1 MPNESTDILIRSP
14 ETFSASQTARDR
26 LLAAGAEMIA
36 ARGLGDV
43 NTNTIA
49 REAGVGIGTFYGC
62 FEDKAALYRELM
74 ALGLALLQE
83 ALAEASRKARSES
96 LQRQVKATVA
106 AFVDFARHQ
115 PALYRVIFAGTEAGP
130 QGGRASVGF
139 SPRAMENRLRALQQA
154 GELDPA
160 VDVALAARIFNAGQG
175 QILLWWLDAPDPP
188 SRADL
193 IETLAR
199 LHPATACR
207 R

>member
-1 MPNESTDILIRSP
+1 MIDISNRSTELVAGKR
-14 ETFSASQTARDR
+14 AARAR

-49 REAGVGIGTFYGC
+49 RKAGVGIGTFYAC
-62 FEDKAALYRELM
+62 FEDKAALHRELM

-83 ALAEASRKARSES
+83 ALAEASGKGLSEP
-96 LQRQVKATVA
+96 LERQVSATVA
-106 AFVDFARHQ
+106 AFVDFARDQ
-115 PALYRVIFAGTEAGP
+115 PALYRVIFAGAEAGP
-130 QGGRASVGF
+130 RSGRASVGF
-139 SPRAMENRLRALQQA
+139 SSRAMENRLRALQQA

-160 VDVALAARIFNAGQG
+160 VNVALAARIFTAGQG

-188 SRADL
+188 SRAEL
-193 IETLAR
+193 IETLVR